1 MAEDTKQLTV
11 SLIIKRNVQ
20 KKTQI
25 IEEDNEKITEEFL
38 KLTHVRL
45 DREKIT
51 EIENLECLGNVT
63 NLYMQCNVIS
73 KISNLDC
80 LSASLRFL
88 TLSGNRIKK
97 VEGLLNLQ
105 ALALLDLSDNLI
117 EHIDFDELPQNLVF
131 VSFKG
136 NVCCNREG
144 YSDLLLQHLPKLK
157 SIDGEELSDDDL
169 TDDEEEEDSD
179 GDECLEE
186 KSGKSTTS
194 VWKASNEVLLRSDS
208 RLHQLE
214 EEHKSRIQEINR
226 KMTLDQIE
234 DAPQKS
240 SEEDFNISEFE
251 EQIRKVLADMVQAEH
266 AVMNSFEL
274 PKLEG
279 YKITEPVP
287 SSDEPIPDYE
297 PVQALEEN
305 IFPKKKNLV
314 STGTTTSSTSKP
326 KLIKPTNR
334 QTNPSK
340 PRFRNYSPKTPLNKS
355 PQPPSTKRQAVRSP
369 AKPKSLIRIP
379 GSRPFSKP

>member
-25 IEEDNEKITEEFL
+25 TEEDNEKITEDLL

-45 DREKIT
+45 DREKIS

-63 NLYMQCNVIS
+63 NLYLQSNVIS

-80 LSASLRFL
+80 LSSSLRFL
-88 TLSGNRIKK
+88 TLSGNRITK

-117 EHIDFDELPQNLVF
+117 KNIDFDELPQNLVF

-136 NVCCNREG
+136 NECCNKEN

-157 SIDGEELSDDDL
+157 SIDGEELSDDDF
-169 TDDEEEEDSD
+169 TDDEEEDDND
-179 GDECLEE
+179 GVECLEE
-186 KSGKSTTS
+186 KSESAPTS
-194 VWKASNEVLLRSDS
+194 VWEASNKVLLRSDS
-208 RLHQLE
+208 RLHKLE
-214 EEHKSRIQEINR
+214 EEHKSRIQEINK

-234 DAPQKS
+234 NPSQKS
-240 SEEDFNISEFE
+240 SEEDFNVSEIE

-274 PKLEG
+274 PKLGG
-279 YKITEPVP
+279 YKIPELVP
-287 SSDEPIPDYE
+287 SSDDSIPDYE
-297 PVQALEEN
+297 PEQALEEN
-305 IFPKKKNLV
+305 ISPKKKNLV

-334 QTNPSK
+334 QTNPSAS
-340 PRFRNYSPKTPLNKS
+340 RFRNFSPKAPLNKS
-355 PQPPSTKRQAVRSP
+355 PQPPPNKRQAVRSP